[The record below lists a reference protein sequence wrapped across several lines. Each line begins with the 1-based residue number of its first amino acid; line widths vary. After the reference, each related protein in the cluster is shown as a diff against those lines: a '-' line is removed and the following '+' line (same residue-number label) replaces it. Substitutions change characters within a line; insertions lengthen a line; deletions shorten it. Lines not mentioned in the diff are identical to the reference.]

1 VRPPFPAALLALAL
15 ALALAPGCGGGPKVS
30 APLPAPLPA
39 PTYDAAL
46 ACSGHAAAGF
56 THLQIGFA
64 GSDATAARPGFDL
77 RYQYIAGVL
86 APDPDCLSSTRTTAV
101 GCGTQWWGTW
111 QYDQHPPG
119 EFVRSFVASA
129 EAAGLVPM
137 LTYYVLLPAS
147 HVAEGTPEVTA
158 AATDR
163 AFMAGYLADF
173 RFLLRQ
179 IGSARAIVHVEP
191 DLWGYAQRAGGDP
204 TALPAAVATA
214 NPTECG
220 ALPDT
225 VAGLGRCFVAMT
237 RAHAPNAL
245 VALHASGWAT
255 GFDCITNTDPGLD
268 VAAEAARTAAFLA
281 ACAPTADL
289 VVVDIADRD
298 AGYYASIGR
307 SAWLDATDAT
317 LPSFAQAFRWSR
329 ALADGSGKPLL
340 WWQVPV
346 GNTSLA
352 DRPDAWRDNRVQYVF
367 AHPDRVA
374 ASGAVG
380 VAFGA
385 GAGGQTTPET
395 DRGYLWS
402 SAAALH
408 AAGGQPL
415 CP

>member
-1 VRPPFPAALLALAL
+1 MGSVRRPIPAALVLVVAA
-15 ALALAPGCGGGPKVS
+15 ACSGGPRVS
-30 APLPAPLPA
+30 APLPPPLP
-39 PTYDAAL
+39 PPSYDAAL
-46 ACSGHAAAGF
+46 ACTGSAGAGF
-56 THLQIGFA
+56 TRLQIGFA

-77 RYQYIAGVL
+77 RYQYVAGVL
-86 APDPDCLSSTRTTAV
+86 APDPGCLSPTRTTAV

-119 EFVRSFVASA
+119 EFVRGFVAAA
-129 EAAGLVPM
+129 EAAGLLPM
-137 LTYYVLLPAS
+137 LTYYLILPAS
-147 HVAEGTPEVTA
+147 HVAEGTAEVTS

-163 AFMAGYLADF
+163 TFMEGYLADF
-173 RFLLRQ
+173 RFFLRQ
-179 IGSARAIVHVEP
+179 IGTARAVVHVEP
-191 DLWGYAQRAGGDP
+191 DFWGYAQRAGGDP
-204 TALPAAVATA
+204 AALPAAVASA
-214 NPTECG
+214 NPTDCG

-245 VALHASGWAT
+245 VGLHGSGWAS
-255 GFDCITNTDPGLD
+255 GPDCLSNADPGLD
-268 VAAEAARTAAFLA
+268 VAAEAARTAAFLT

-289 VVVDIADRD
+289 VVVDLADRD
-298 AGYYASIGR
+298 AGYYASLGR

-329 ALADGSGKPLL
+329 ALSAGSGKPLL

-346 GNTSLA
+346 GNRSLA
-352 DRPDAWRDNRVQYVF
+352 DGPGGWRDNRVEYF
-367 AHPDRVA
+367 FTHPDRVA

-402 SAAALH
+402 CAAAL
-408 AAGGQPL
+408 AGAGGQPL